1 MFNWLKLRLKDTKG
15 SVLVAGLVLVL
26 VMTILGLALFDLGLL
41 ESRLIQGDATSVQAF
56 YCAEAG
62 GARAFAKLGPAPD
75 NPLSWDGT
83 PQSLVTSLG
92 SCEYVADYANATD
105 PITLAVTG
113 TIGGVSRTVK
123 WSGQPFSATEAF
135 VSGGSFSIS
144 GNPSITGQCGSV
156 YATEDLSIS
165 GNPTI
170 AEDATASGNYDS
182 SGNPIIGGESGGG
195 APLQRLLIIDPVDFL
210 DAAKL
215 SLPANEVFQMMSDGR
230 VLNGNNVEIAV
241 LVGGE
246 VFSGWEYK
254 PGSDPQWVHGNDTG
268 FDGTY
273 YLEGGITV
281 SGSPGT
287 PATPWMVT
295 IIATGNIEISGNPN
309 LANHLVDTLLVA
321 GLDIKIN
328 GTPQQSFVGIIAAH
342 EQIDMSGN
350 PVISG
355 FIYGENAS
363 SISGMAT
370 QNILSGNPDITY
382 DCGLEI
388 GQIAGASCWPQAVC
402 RKWEECQNP
411 ECTT

>member
-1 MFNWLKLRLKDTKG
+1 
-15 SVLVAGLVLVL
+15 
-26 VMTILGLALFDLGLL
+26 MT
-41 ESRLIQGDATSVQAF
+41 SQ
-56 YCAEAG
+56 
-62 GARAFAKLGPAPD
+62 
-75 NPLSWDGT
+75 
-83 PQSLVTSLG
+83 G
-92 SCEYVADYANATD
+92 SCEYVADYANAAD

-113 TIGGVSRTVK
+113 TIGDVLRTVK

-170 AEDATASGNYDS
+170 AEDATASGNYDA

-195 APLQRLLIIDPVDFL
+195 APSQLLLIIDPVDFL

-215 SLPANEVFQMMSDGR
+215 SLPANEVFQMMSNGR
-230 VLNGNNVEIAV
+230 VLNGTNVEIAV
-241 LVGGE
+241 LVDGE
-246 VFSGWEYK
+246 VFRGWEYK

-328 GTPQQSFVGIIAAH
+328 GTPDQSFVGIIAAH
-342 EQIDMSGN
+342 EQIDISGN

-382 DCGLEI
+382 DGGLEI

-402 RKWEECQNP
+402 RKWEEIQ
-411 ECTT
+411 

>member
-1 MFNWLKLRLKDTKG
+1 
-15 SVLVAGLVLVL
+15 VLVA
-26 VMTILGLALFDLGLL
+26 VMTILGGVLFDLGLL
-41 ESRLIQGDATSVQAF
+41 ESRLIKNNATSVQVF

-62 GARAFAKLGPAPD
+62 GARAFGEINSAPD

-105 PITLAVTG
+105 PMTLAVTG
-113 TIGGVSRTVK
+113 TIGDVSRTVK

-170 AEDATASGNYDS
+170 TGDATASGNYDA
-182 SGNPIIGGESGGG
+182 SGNPDIGGESGGG
-195 APLQRLLIIDPVDFL
+195 SPSQPLLIIDPVDFL

-230 VLNGNNVEIAV
+230 VLNGIDVEITV
-241 LVGGE
+241 LIDGE
-246 VFSGWEYK
+246 VFRGWEYK
-254 PGSDPQWVHGNDTG
+254 PGSDPQWVHGNAG

-273 YLEGGITV
+273 YLEGGVTV
-281 SGSPGT
+281 SGNPGT
-287 PATPWMVT
+287 TATPWMVT
-295 IIATGNIEISGNPN
+295 IIATGNIEISGNPK

-328 GTPQQSFVGIIAAH
+328 GSPEQNFVGIIAAH
-342 EQIDMSGN
+342 EQIDISGN
-350 PVISG
+350 PVVSG
-355 FIYGENAS
+355 FIYGENGG